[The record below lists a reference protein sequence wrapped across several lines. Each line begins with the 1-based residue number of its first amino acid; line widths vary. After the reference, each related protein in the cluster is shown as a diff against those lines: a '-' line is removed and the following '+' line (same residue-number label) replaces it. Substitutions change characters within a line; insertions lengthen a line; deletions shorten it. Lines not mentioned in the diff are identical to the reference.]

1 MKNLIKVDSNGLS
14 LSFGKKKLRKNRI
27 AILKVWAE
35 QGRVNRISN
44 FISSIHGQKNRDVS
58 TDMFNSIGIDE
69 LKAKKPNSILALF
82 EKRFDVKESHE
93 PNDKQDTWI
102 GVEIECIIPYD
113 FNGSHEEYEECDD
126 CHGDGGFEWN
136 EENEEYETECRTC
149 DGRGQV
155 DSSDSNLN
163 KLQAYFK
170 HNKVKYTN
178 VKYDGSIEPKD
189 GFFAA
194 EITVLTKTNDMSN
207 LKQVCTLLNEIG
219 AEVNKSC
226 GMHVHLDSRH
236 LDEKEVVKIGRK
248 FRKCLPF
255 LLSMVPKS
263 RRSNHFCKPR
273 VSTLNGS
280 RYTAVNLSAFK
291 KYNTIEIRL
300 HSSTTDFNKIQ
311 HWVIL
316 LNCIAKSDKLP
327 MKVETL
333 ETLTDYVYIP
343 ENTIEHCAQRIAL
356 FNNLE
361 CNKEFRDNDN
371 TEEVQLE
378 IGA

>member
-1 MKNLIKVDSNGLS
+1 MKNLVKVDSSGMS
-14 LSFGKKKLRKNRI
+14 LSFGKKKLSKNRM
-27 AILKVWAE
+27 ALLKYWAE
-35 QGRVNRISN
+35 HGRVDKISS
-44 FISSIHGQKNRDVS
+44 FISSIYGERTRGFS
-58 TDMFNSIGIDE
+58 TDMFNSNGYDL
-69 LKAKKPNSILALF
+69 LKNKKPNSILALF
-82 EKRFDVKESHE
+82 EKRFDVKESHK

-102 GVEIECIIPYD
+102 GVEIECIIPYA
-113 FNGSHEEYEECDD
+113 FNNGHEEYEECSS
-126 CHGDGGFEWN
+126 CLGNGGFNWI
-136 EENEEYETECRTC
+136 EESECFEDECRAC
-149 DGRGQV
+149 NGSGRIKN
-155 DSSDSNLN
+155 SDSNLD

-170 HNKVKYTN
+170 QNKVKYTN

-248 FRKCLPF
+248 FRKCMPF
-255 LLSMVPKS
+255 LLSMMPKS

-291 KYNTIEIRL
+291 KYSTIEIRL
-300 HSSTTDFNKIQ
+300 HSPTTDFNKIQ